1 MQHTSIITLA
11 CRVFN
16 ICMAC
21 LSLTVCHVYSID
33 RNLREVRDNAL
44 AEKDRAVQSEQHMTS
59 RYEQV
64 AQEYVF

>member
-1 MQHTSIITLA
+1 MALA

-16 ICMAC
+16 LCLGC
-21 LSLTVCHVYSID
+21 LSFTVCHVYSIN

-44 AEKDRAVQSEQHMTS
+44 AEKDRAVQAEQQMTS